1 MNKKC
6 QTISN
11 NHGAAH
17 DAHAVVSA
25 TGTNSRGAYHQK
37 QAAASSVQARAEK
50 GRDYLASRGWTPRR
64 DCPRR
69 AELTSTAMPSFITVT
84 EPSGDTCWMEM
95 LPAAVNVVDVIESPC
110 LGNGYTATQ

>member
-1 MNKKC
+1 VAHIIK
-6 QTISN
+6 SRRRR
-11 NHGAAH
+11 AACRRSGRRKDEIIWH
-17 DAHAVVSA
+17 P
-25 TGTNSRGAYHQK
+25 TGGLPD
-37 QAAASSVQARAEK
+37 VC
-50 GRDYLASRGWTPRR
+50 R